1 MSKIN
6 EILKDVKL
14 PKVYKVIQKF
24 EDEKIENVR
33 ADLLKKLK
41 DKKWK
46 INKDDKIAI
55 TAGSRGI
62 SNYVLLLK
70 TIVDFVKDEGGIPFI
85 VPAMGSHG
93 GASAYG
99 QEKML
104 KNLGID
110 EESMGCKIVSS
121 MDVIKIG
128 YAHDD
133 LPVYIDKN
141 AYEAD
146 SIILFNRV
154 KIHTSF
160 RGKYESGLIKMM
172 AIGLGKRKGAESVH
186 AQRFEHM
193 ADNILAS
200 AKISLR
206 ELNILGGICTI
217 ENGYDEVADIFV
229 LNKDEILEK
238 EPMILEK
245 SKKLMP
251 RIYLDDI
258 DVLIVKEIGKNISGT
273 GMDTNIIG
281 RFHTKSASGGP
292 NTTKLAILD
301 LTEKS
306 FGNANGIGLADFA
319 TKKLYNK
326 INFDYTYLNAITST
340 EPNSI
345 KLPMIL
351 DNDEM
356 AIKACA
362 KTCGILDTDKIKLVI
377 IDNTKSLNEIYMS
390 KSAYDSV
397 KERDKIKIIEDEKEI
412 LFDDN
417 HNLMNC

>member
-1 MSKIN
+1 MGITPIAFGNGTTDNEKEKPWIEGLVRKPVYDIVLDLDENIFKEGCVLLSDYSKQLGQNNIPRSVLQDTILDMEAEALPFARTNLISNSGIRGMRVNDEDQQAQVALASKSLTNAALTGKPWVPIVGNTEFQDLTANGIN
-6 EILKDVKL
+6 KSEEYLLYMQSLDNLRLSMYGIGEGGLFEKKAHVLQSEQAMNAGNEQLIYQDGL
-14 PKVYKVIQKF
+14 TLRQKF
-24 EDEKIENVR
+24 CD
-33 ADLLKKLK
+33 
-41 DKKWK
+41 
-46 INKDDKIAI
+46 
-55 TAGSRGI
+55 
-62 SNYVLLLK
+62 
-70 TIVDFVKDEGGIPFI
+70 IVNSIWG
-85 VPAMGSHG
+85 
-93 GASAYG
+93 
-99 QEKML
+99 
-104 KNLGID
+104 LGIW
-110 EESMGCKIVSS
+110 C
-121 MDVIKIG
+121 
-128 YAHDD
+128 
-133 LPVYIDKN
+133 
-141 AYEAD
+141 EA
-146 SIILFNRV
+146 S
-154 KIHTSF
+154 
-160 RGKYESGLIKMM
+160 
-172 AIGLGKRKGAESVH
+172 
-186 AQRFEHM
+186 
-193 ADNILAS
+193 
-200 AKISLR
+200 
-206 ELNILGGICTI
+206 EL
-217 ENGYDEVADIFV
+217 V
-229 LNKDEILEK
+229 
-238 EPMILEK
+238 
-245 SKKLMP
+245 
-251 RIYLDDI
+251 
-258 DVLIVKEIGKNISGT
+258 T

>member
-14 PKVYKVIQKF
+14 PKVYKVMQKF
-24 EDEKIENVR
+24 EGEKIENVR

-206 ELNILGGICTI
+206 ELNI
-217 ENGYDEVADIFV
+217 
-229 LNKDEILEK
+229 
-238 EPMILEK
+238 
-245 SKKLMP
+245 
-251 RIYLDDI
+251 
-258 DVLIVKEIGKNISGT
+258 
-273 GMDTNIIG
+273 
-281 RFHTKSASGGP
+281 
-292 NTTKLAILD
+292 
-301 LTEKS
+301 
-306 FGNANGIGLADFA
+306 
-319 TKKLYNK
+319 
-326 INFDYTYLNAITST
+326 
-340 EPNSI
+340 
-345 KLPMIL
+345 
-351 DNDEM
+351 
-356 AIKACA
+356 
-362 KTCGILDTDKIKLVI
+362 
-377 IDNTKSLNEIYMS
+377 
-390 KSAYDSV
+390 
-397 KERDKIKIIEDEKEI
+397 
-412 LFDDN
+412 
-417 HNLMNC
+417 